1 MKKQIK
7 FKTKLKKGDT
17 AVVIAGKEKGKKGK
31 VLYIN
36 LSKGRVVLEGIKQ
49 RKKFVRPTNEA
60 PKGGII
66 NIETPIALSN
76 VMFYDEKLKRGVR
89 LGFDLD
95 KDGNKTKKNRV
106 SRVGNQK

>member
-7 FKTKLKKGDT
+7 FKTKLRKGDT
-17 AVVIAGKEKGKKGK
+17 AIVISGKEKGKKGK
-31 VLYIN
+31 VLHID

-49 RKKFVRPTNEA
+49 RSKFVRPTNEA
-60 PKGGII
+60 PKGGLI

-95 KDGNKTKKNRV
+95 KDSKKAKKNRV
-106 SRVGNQK
+106 TRIGNQK